1 MTAKWCPG
9 CRREIPEPPVTP
21 TTTYAKFWR
30 DNLCYFCDSRLRAL
44 REPPQSNRP
53 DDTSAAASA
62 LAEPPPISAPPK
74 DGRRS
79 HDYDD
84 VAADRALGSRRDEKG
99 LRGDEL
105 SRSDPIGTE
114 RDLEDG
120 ARATALRRIV
130 RVALE
135 KQGWLKPTPQVDDR
149 NTEAD
154 HGWRAEQVELV
165 AFEASKAFPGRDWQ
179 LNGADDQFEEFID
192 LAVMNR
198 QSNRLHSF
206 ANSAELFLAGHR
218 GREYRAG
225 YNAPLPDKSGYVLL
239 SYGLCLVASAPV
251 AAFIASLTV
260 ASGLKRGTAFVS
272 SRDFQDFVSLIT
284 SCALFLP
291 LAYMTKRVRILRGMP
306 AVAPKYLPMLV
317 LLALVIF
324 VEYRLVYDFS
334 IAKQLGL
341 PSSMGRGIGSLLDD
355 ARNRWL
361 YSGTFVVISL
371 ALLQYS
377 RFIGRLIPE
386 EIEYSD
392 ELASALNTGVVTVIS
407 VIVSAIIKLLLVV
420 AS

>member
-1 MTAKWCPG
+1 VATSCHAL
-9 CRREIPEPPVTP
+9 T
-21 TTTYAKFWR
+21 
-30 DNLCYFCDSRLRAL
+30 RL
-44 REPPQSNRP
+44 
-53 DDTSAAASA
+53 
-62 LAEPPPISAPPK
+62 
-74 DGRRS
+74 
-79 HDYDD
+79 
-84 VAADRALGSRRDEKG
+84 
-99 LRGDEL
+99 
-105 SRSDPIGTE
+105 E
-114 RDLEDG
+114 RDVTRTTGLQQ
-120 ARATALRRIV
+120 LPFRRIV

-135 KQGWLKPTPQVDDR
+135 KQGWLRPTPQAQGR

-154 HGWRAEQVELV
+154 RGWRAEQVELV
-165 AFEASKAFPGRDWQ
+165 ALEASKAFPGRDWE

-225 YNAPLPDKSGYVLL
+225 YNAPPPDKSGYVLL

-291 LAYMTKRVRILRGMP
+291 LAYITKRVRVLRGMP
-306 AVAPKYLPMLV
+306 AVAPKYLPLLIV
-317 LLALVIF
+317 LALVIF
-324 VEYRLVYDFS
+324 AEYRLVYEFF

-341 PSSMGRGIGSLLDD
+341 SFSMGNSIGSLLAD
-355 ARNRWL
+355 ARERWL
-361 YSGTFVVISL
+361 YSGTLVVISL

-392 ELASALNTGVVTVIS
+392 ELASALNTGIITVIS
-407 VIVSAIIKLLLVV
+407 VVVSAIIKFVLIVV
-420 AS
+420 S